1 MTKRFLMIFCLLF
14 AMANCA
20 AVRGESDL
28 SSDQTATISQG
39 LPLPSIAV
47 SLVMPIVAAHYFG
60 RHWPKNFIAAF
71 RREYVRQDFDKLRD
85 DGFNTVIFLVSWG
98 DFQPMTEPC
107 CTWDER
113 AFARL
118 HFLIDEAA
126 HAHLKVILRVGY
138 AWSFHPDAGV
148 SSQRIHR
155 LLNEEAVQTAYLSFV
170 RRLASE
176 IASSKHVIMSFMSW
190 EDQWLRQ
197 LDPSARSVFDDFA
210 SLLPAGM
217 RPVPGAVLPSLD
229 GEGAALFNAY
239 WDWLVMYRLFEPSRQ
254 ILPNLSY
261 EIRVD
266 KDPDY
271 QTNQQGEH
279 YVAAWL
285 DHRAMYRQR
294 GRTPVTIYYAPY
306 WGAENIGERLTAD
319 RATTLFTALLD
330 ETRRTSDYRDIFI
343 DQFNLVDNT
352 PGHENNAIIEPGA
365 IDNFLKEAVC
375 TMKNRGVIGYGY
387 WTTRDYR
394 ESPLYNP
401 SFSYGLDGWRL
412 TLASAPQVPAA
423 LVSLGN
429 GDVELRMVSGDTLTQ
444 TVTAAVGRLPA
455 TDARPDRVC
464 VEASAEAE
472 SSILVHASQEDAPV
486 RLHFASGT
494 LSEQCA
500 DIVSTPVDD
509 RLTLRIHAETGAA
522 LRLRGVWLFD
532 HTQIGGLYDTHGLPG
547 SSHGALVRFNHEF
560 SRTGLP
566 ANCNP

>member
-1 MTKRFLMIFCLLF
+1 MIFCLLF
-14 AMANCA
+14 AAANCV
-20 AVRGESDL
+20 AVRGESAL
-28 SSDQTATISQG
+28 SSDQTGILSQG
-39 LPLPSIAV
+39 VPLPSVTV
-47 SLVMPIVAAHYFG
+47 SPVMPIVAAHYFG
-60 RHWPKNFIAAF
+60 RHWPKNFISAF
-71 RREYVRQDFDKLRD
+71 RREYVRQDLAQLRD
-85 DGFNTVIFLVSWG
+85 DGFNAVIFLVSWG
-98 DFQPMTEPC
+98 DFQPIIEPC
-107 CTWDER
+107 CAWDER

-126 HAHLKVILRVGY
+126 RAQLKVILRVGY

-155 LLNEEAVQTAYLSFV
+155 LLNEEAVRTAYLAFV
-170 RRLASE
+170 RRLEPE
-176 IASSKHVIMSFMSW
+176 IGSRNNVIMSFMSW

-197 LDPSARSVFDDFA
+197 LDPSARAVFNDFA
-210 SLLPAGM
+210 SLLPAGT
-217 RPVPGAVLPSLD
+217 RPAPGANLPSPE

-254 ILPNLSY
+254 VLPNLSY

-271 QTNQQGEH
+271 QIDRQGERH
-279 YVAAWL
+279 VAAWL

-294 GRTPVTIYYAPY
+294 GSAPVTIYYAPY

-319 RATTLFTALLD
+319 RAVTLFTALLD
-330 ETRRTSDYRDIFI
+330 ETRSASENRDIFI

-352 PGHENNAIIEPGA
+352 PGHENNAVIDPGA
-365 IDNFLKEAVC
+365 IDRFLKEAIC

-401 SFSYGLDGWRL
+401 SFSYGLDGWTL
-412 TLASAPQVPAA
+412 TSASAAPA
-423 LVSLGN
+423 LVRLEN
-429 GDVELRMVSGDTLTQ
+429 GDAELRFGSGDALTQ

-455 TDARPDRVC
+455 KDARPDRVC
-464 VEASAEAE
+464 VEAFAEAE
-472 SSILVHASQEDAPV
+472 SSILVYASHEDAPT
-486 RLHFASGT
+486 RLNFASGT

-509 RLTLRIHAETGAA
+509 QLTLRLHAETGAA
-522 LRLRGVWLFD
+522 LRLRDVWLFD
-532 HTQIGGLYDTHGLPG
+532 HTQVGGFYDTQGVPG
-547 SSHGALVRFNHEF
+547 SSHRELVRFNHDF
-560 SRTGLP
+560 SRPGLP
-566 ANCNP
+566 ADCNP